1 MTTSSDTGKF
11 QGFRESPCNMAA
23 SHALKELVVFIIAV
37 FMLRPFHPPDTEN
50 TQLNTHRTDIIA
62 LYVSSMT
69 SKANYEV
76 FVSNSKK
83 YA

>member
-1 MTTSSDTGKF
+1 MGRTENKRCIKVQKKRTDGVTTSSD
-11 QGFRESPCNMAA
+11 SD
-23 SHALKELVVFIIAV
+23 IAV